1 MSLNGDMTNH
11 KKSSSL
17 KQRLLEIRNRYSIL
31 GDKPQDLSFPEI
43 QARVQDFLID
53 QEDQKNA
60 FAFGEG
66 IAVGNASEKDAQ
78 FDPVKEF
85 EANPNKLDEL
95 IMYVEFDMEIRE
107 DDLLKEAVSFESSYN
122 TLLFGAA
129 MKLARKED
137 ISDDLREFLVN
148 HLISPL
154 KKWKKREG
162 RPKITKLDEKFR
174 YFAIEFARK
183 HGLSATRHDE
193 KRDRD
198 SACDVVSAAALA
210 LYHSGMTEFGTGY
223 GFDNLKKIWMKY
235 SKRWPPF
242 VGSKLICFLY
252 LRQGMEYAL
261 IPS

>member
-17 KQRLLEIRNRYSIL
+17 KQRMLEIRDRYSIL

-43 QARVQDFLID
+43 QARVQDFLIN
-53 QEDQKNA
+53 QEDLKNSY
-60 FAFGEG
+60 AFGEG

-85 EANPNKLDEL
+85 EADPNKLDEL

-107 DDLLKEAVSFESSYN
+107 HELLKEAGSFESSYN

-183 HGLSATRHDE
+183 HGLSSARNHLSP
-193 KRDRD
+193 RR

-210 LYHSGMTEFGTGY
+210 LRKSGRAEFTKGY
-223 GFDNLKKIWMKY
+223 GYENLKKIWNDY
-235 SKRWPPF
+235 SK
-242 VGSKLICFLY
+242 K
-252 LRQGMEYAL
+252 
-261 IPS
+261 

>member
-1 MSLNGDMTNH
+1 MINH

-31 GDKPQDLSFPEI
+31 GDKPQGLSFPEI

-85 EANPNKLDEL
+85 EADPNKLDEL

-107 DDLLKEAVSFESSYN
+107 HELLKEAGSFESSYN

-129 MKLARKED
+129 IPGASQSHHSQRTQETQ
-137 ISDDLREFLVN
+137 
-148 HLISPL
+148 
-154 KKWKKREG
+154 EG
-162 RPKITKLDEKFR
+162 
-174 YFAIEFARK
+174 
-183 HGLSATRHDE
+183 
-193 KRDRD
+193 
-198 SACDVVSAAALA
+198 AL
-210 LYHSGMTEFGTGY
+210 
-223 GFDNLKKIWMKY
+223 
-235 SKRWPPF
+235 
-242 VGSKLICFLY
+242 
-252 LRQGMEYAL
+252 
-261 IPS
+261 